1 MNKQER
7 SELWWRLDRA
17 HADAQSK
24 RQVADQ
30 AVRDRG
36 AIIEALVLDGV
47 TLADIGR
54 QLGVSKQRAG
64 QLLSAYRERVA
75 AE

>member
-1 MNKQER
+1 MSSFKTSKEIFA
-7 SELWWRLDRA
+7 SPAPE
-17 HADAQSK
+17 HAQSK